1 MNREQAEHILDAYV
15 HMRICEFG
23 PDASD
28 ALREVILDA
37 MTEYKTQTVSTY
49 PGITLPADGKP
60 WVTFT
65 GNDQLSTPK
74 VTWTGHDPLY
84 GTCTTGVGE

>member
-1 MNREQAEHILDAYV
+1 MNRLHAEHILDAYV
-15 HMRICEFG
+15 QMRMREFD

-37 MTEYKTQTVSTY
+37 MTEYKTQVVSTY
-49 PGITLPADGKP
+49 PRITLPADNKT

-65 GNDQLSTPK
+65 GND
-74 VTWTGHDPLY
+74 PLY
-84 GTCTTGVGE
+84 GTRTTGVSE

>member
-1 MNREQAEHILDAYV
+1 MNREHAEHLLHAYV
-15 HMRICEFG
+15 RMRMSEFD

-37 MTEYKTQTVSTY
+37 MTEYKATTY
-49 PGITLPADGKP
+49 PGITYPKITLPSDNKP

-65 GNDQLSTPK
+65 GI
-74 VTWTGHDPLY
+74 DPSY
-84 GTCTTGVGE
+84 STCTTGVSE